1 MLVALVRDA
10 PGLPVGEKAA
20 EALCVLSVGVRN
32 KVTIAEEGGVEVLVA
47 AVGSAVVAPRCREK
61 AASALM
67 NLAFDAHNQAL
78 IAAAGGIRCLVDM
91 LQGSGAGG
99 EAGST
104 MIMREKAAGA
114 LWNLAANNAHNKEA
128 IREAGGIPAL
138 VDLVRF
144 GSAEGQERAAAAL
157 QNLAAKSPD
166 NQRDIALAGGIDAL
180 VGLLQDSVSSMG
192 SEKVQFACSRALRNL
207 AMDHEDNQAR
217 IVEGG
222 GLAALR
228 MLARQ
233 GSPRGKK
240 NAARVLRCLTSPRL
254 GGDECMGEDREGG
267 GGRNVAIIILQRC
280 MIKIIMK

>member
-1 MLVALVRDA
+1 MLVALVCDA

-20 EALCVLSVGVRN
+20 EALCVLSVGIHN

-67 NLAFDAHNQAL
+67 DLAFDAHNQAL

-91 LQGSGAGG
+91 LRGGSGPGGGAGG
-99 EAGST
+99 GST

-157 QNLAAKSPD
+157 QNLAANSPD
-166 NQRDIALAGGIDAL
+166 NQRDIASAGGIDAL
-180 VGLLQDSVSSMG
+180 VGLLQDSVSRMG

-254 GGDECMGEDREGG
+254 GGDGDTGYDRGGERV
-267 GGRNVAIIILQRC
+267 RNVA
-280 MIKIIMK
+280 